1 MSEQTKPPPQ
11 EEESGEG
18 APLWIISFADMISL
32 LMAFFVMLSSFSSS
46 ETTGSAAAKLQQVG
60 RMTLAP
66 NYGWQRKPPAES
78 LEPQILTLNESE
90 EGSEKPTLEKD
101 SGTNKL
107 RETYGKD
114 YSTYKVFLIQS
125 KKVFWG
131 TGTTLSTDGRDF
143 LDLLSS
149 FLSRVPSRVVIAE
162 NGPATDP
169 AGGIESGIS
178 RSISVVNYLV
188 SKGVPK
194 SSCNIAARATL
205 PQADFS
211 RERMLEINLL
221 DESIYK

>member
-1 MSEQTKPPPQ
+1 MSEQTKTPQ

-32 LMAFFVMLSSFSSS
+32 LMAFFVMLSTFSSFES
-46 ETTGSAAAKLQQVG
+46 SGVAKLQRVSK
-60 RMTLAP
+60 MTLAP
-66 NYGWQRKPPAES
+66 NYGWQSKPAAES
-78 LEPQILTLNESE
+78 FEPQNLSPNETDK
-90 EGSEKPTLEKD
+90 GSEKPTLEKE

-107 RETYGKD
+107 KETYGKD

-131 TGTTLSTDGRDF
+131 TGTSLSTDGRDF
-143 LDLLSS
+143 LDLLAS

-162 NGPATDP
+162 NGPAPDP

-178 RSISVVNYLV
+178 RSISVVNYLA

-194 SSCNIAARATL
+194 SSCNIAAKATL
-205 PQADFS
+205 SQADFAH
-211 RERMLEINLL
+211 ERMLEINLL